1 MPTIRTRE
9 TKQGTVYTIQVKVK
23 NPVTGAT
30 VIKTTT
36 WKPENGLTHKKRR
49 RNAKNSPNCMNKAL
63 KNSTRP
69 LAQIHSIEKLPSPPL
84 LKNGL
89 NAFKKIFP
97 CTTTK

>member
-23 NPVTGAT
+23 NPVTGT
-30 VIKTTT
+30 MVSNPQLGNRKT
-36 WKPENGLTHKKRR
+36 GLRIKKRR
-49 RNAKNSPNCMNKAL
+49 LNAKNSPNCMNKAL

-69 LAQIHSIEKLPSPPL
+69 LAQIHSIEKLHSPPL